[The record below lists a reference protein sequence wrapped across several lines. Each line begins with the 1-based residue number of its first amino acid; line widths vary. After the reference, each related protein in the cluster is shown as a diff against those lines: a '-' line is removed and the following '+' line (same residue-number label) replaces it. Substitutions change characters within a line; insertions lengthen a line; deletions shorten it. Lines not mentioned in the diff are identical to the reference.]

1 MSKLNRFVLATPRI
15 LVCYLVFELS
25 LVQLIVVVSYEVK
38 ENSFN
43 ECNLIFK
50 FLFLKFSSVWL
61 QLVKHE

>member
-1 MSKLNRFVLATPRI
+1 MSKLNRFVLVTPRI
-15 LVCYLVFELS
+15 LVYYLVFELS

-43 ECNLIFK
+43 EGNLIFK
-50 FLFLKFSSVWL
+50 FLFLKFSSVCL